1 MIPVRLLPIS
11 IAELRALAEGK
22 RWQVDQPIQELESL
36 TPVRG
41 ELEVVHHGTALEV
54 SAEVETI
61 ITLCCARC
69 LQQFNQALRVDVREL
84 IEFQGGA
91 DPAGEGADSLA
102 EDLDD
107 RLDPQGRFDPERW
120 LFEQLSLQLP
130 LVNRCGADCPGP
142 ARWSSAPTTGD
153 PRWAAL
159 KTLSPPACPEPS
171 TSGPTSQPSPVP
183 PSPH

>member
-1 MIPVRLLPIS
+1 MIPSCLRPIS

-22 RWQVDQPIQELESL
+22 RWQVDQPIQDLDSL

-41 ELEVVHHGTALEV
+41 ELEVVHHGSALEV

-69 LQQFNQALRVDVREL
+69 LQQFNQALRVEVREL
-84 IEFQGGA
+84 IEFRGGPLAA
-91 DPAGEGADSLA
+91 DEAADSLG

-120 LFEQLSLQLP
+120 LFEQLSLRLP

-142 ARWSSAPTTGD
+142 ARWSSAPATGD

-159 KTLSPPACPEPS
+159 KALSPPSTPPES
-171 TSGPTSQPSPVP
+171 SRGPNSQPTFVP
-183 PSPH
+183 PSPN